1 MSEEQQQYWP
11 IFTENDQ
18 TKTFWNKKC
27 LNLGQSTIVY
37 QQPMHRISWKS
48 NKPTEYEFL
57 LNEEGVLFYK
67 QNNKVKGYVQLNEDI
82 SLKLIDLK
90 ISNKKTDAVKVIRI
104 KRTKDIFVYIW
115 NQENQCTFQFLKYL
129 SQFCFVQNLDQ
140 LYTLQDVIGKG
151 GFSKVYTLTPNIRLP
166 NQPFSYAGKVYN
178 KNELLLKKDL
188 KKFYHFIRS
197 ECYVLKRINFPYVL
211 KLCEIIQLDEL
222 LILVTEYIKGGSLY
236 QYLKDRKRL
245 TEIESTQ
252 ILLKLALG
260 LQQVHN
266 LGYVHRDIKLENVLI
281 DKDQL
286 KLIDFGFAE
295 KICRDKLLNGQ
306 GTAGYIAPEVFMK
319 QPYQEV
325 GDVFSLGVIFYSM
338 LSGKAPFR
346 SNTYDALLKLNKEC
360 LIDFSELRF
369 PNVSQKTMFLLR
381 GMLQKQPENRI
392 NLQDLLYQLN
402 TYQIFSP
409 SQHVISTQSIVEGSV
424 GISFNHLQSKNTLK
438 SFYQHSQN
446 SFTENTSQVSQQKP
460 NKLLKDRRYK
470 SQSMDKKGML
480 LKSSSF
486 KPSLK
491 NIYQIKIEQ
500 SDDNISIT
508 DYELP
513 IPLESLRF
521 LQTSYQTLNCQ
532 KFI

>member
-11 IFTENDQ
+11 IFTEQDD
-18 TKTFWNKKC
+18 TKKFWNKKSS
-27 LNLGQSTIVY
+27 NLDKYAIIY
-37 QQPMHRISWKS
+37 QQPMYRISWKS

-57 LNEEGVLFYK
+57 LNDEGVLFYK
-67 QNNKVKGYVQLNEDI
+67 QGNKVKGHVQLNEDI

-90 ISNKKTDAVKVIRI
+90 ISSKKAEAVKVIRI
-104 KRTKDIFVYIW
+104 KRTKDIFIYIW
-115 NQENQCTFQFLKYL
+115 NKDYSYTFQFLKHL
-129 SQFCFVQNLDQ
+129 CQFCFVQNLDQ

-166 NQPFSYAGKVYN
+166 NQPFNYAGKVYN
-178 KNELLLKKDL
+178 KNELLSKKDL
-188 KKFYHFIRS
+188 KKFYHFIRN

-222 LILVTEYIKGGSLY
+222 LITEYIKGGSLY
-236 QYLKDRKRL
+236 QYLKERKQL
-245 TEIESTQ
+245 TEMESIQ
-252 ILLKLALG
+252 ILQKLALG

-295 KICRDKLLNGQ
+295 KICRDRLINGQ

-325 GDVFSLGVIFYSM
+325 GDIFSLGVIFYSM

-360 LIDFSELRF
+360 QIDFSEQRF
-369 PNVSQKTMFLLR
+369 PNVSQKTMHLLKA
-381 GMLQKQPENRI
+381 MLQKQPENRI
-392 NLQDLLYQLN
+392 NVQDLLNQLTAN
-402 TYQIFSP
+402 QIFSP
-409 SQHVISTQSIVEGSV
+409 SHNIPSTQSIVEGSV

-446 SFTENTSQVSQQKP
+446 SFIENNSQGSQQKP
-460 NKLLKDRRYK
+460 SKNLRDRRYK

-491 NIYQIKIEQ
+491 SIYQIKIEQ
-500 SDDNISIT
+500 SEDNISMA
-508 DYELP
+508 DYEQP
-513 IPLESLRF
+513 IPEVSLQF

>member
-11 IFTENDQ
+11 IFTELDD
-18 TKTFWNKKC
+18 TKTFWNKKSI
-27 LNLGQSTIVY
+27 NFTKYTIIY
-37 QQPMHRISWKS
+37 QQLMNRISWKS

-57 LNEEGVLFYK
+57 LSEEGVLFYK
-67 QNNKVKGYVQLNEDI
+67 QNNKVKGYVELNEDI

-90 ISNKKTDAVKVIRI
+90 ISSKKTDAVKVIRI
-104 KRTKDIFVYIW
+104 KRTKDIFNYIW
-115 NQENQCTFQFLKYL
+115 NKDFQYTFQFLKHL
-129 SQFCFVQNLDQ
+129 CQFCFVQNLDQ

-166 NQPFSYAGKVYN
+166 NQSFNYAGKVYN
-178 KNELLLKKDL
+178 KNELLSKKDL
-188 KKFYHFIRS
+188 KKFYQFIRN

-236 QYLKDRKRL
+236 QYLKERKRL
-245 TEIESTQ
+245 TELESTQ
-252 ILLKLALG
+252 ILQKLALG

-295 KICRDKLLNGQ
+295 KICRDRLVNGQ
-306 GTAGYIAPEVFMK
+306 GTAGYIAPEVFIK

-325 GDVFSLGVIFYSM
+325 GDIFSLGVIFYSM

-360 LIDFSELRF
+360 QIDFSELRF
-369 PNVSQKTMFLLR
+369 PNVSQKTMHLLKA
-381 GMLQKQPENRI
+381 MLQKQPENRI
-392 NLQDLLYQLN
+392 NVQDLLNQL
-402 TYQIFSP
+402 TVHQIFSP
-409 SQHVISTQSIVEGSV
+409 FHVVASTQSIVEGSV
-424 GISFNHLQSKNTLK
+424 GLSFNHLQSKNTLK

-446 SFTENTSQVSQQKP
+446 SFIENNSQISQQKP
-460 NKLLKDRRYK
+460 SKNLKDRRYK
-470 SQSMDKKGML
+470 SQSMDKKGMF

-491 NIYQIKIEQ
+491 SIYQIKIEQ

-508 DYELP
+508 DFESP
-513 IPLESLRF
+513 IPQESLQF
-521 LQTSYQTLNCQ
+521 LQTSYQKLNCQ

>member
-1 MSEEQQQYWP
+1 MSEQQQQYWP
-11 IFTENDQ
+11 IFTEKDEI
-18 TKTFWNKKC
+18 KTFWNKKPI
-27 LNLGQSTIVY
+27 NFVKQTISY
-37 QQPMHRISWKS
+37 QQLMKRISWKS

-57 LNEEGVLFYK
+57 LSEEGVLFYK
-67 QNNKVKGYVQLNEDI
+67 KNNKVKGYVQLNEDI

-90 ISNKKTDAVKVIRI
+90 ISNKKADAVKVIRI
-104 KRTKDIFVYIW
+104 KRTKDIFLYIW
-115 NQENQCTFQFLKYL
+115 NHDYQYTFQFLKYL
-129 SQFCFVQNLDQ
+129 CQFCFVQNLDE

-166 NQPFSYAGKVYN
+166 NQPFNYAGKVYN
-178 KNELLLKKDL
+178 KNELLSKKDL

-197 ECYVLKRINFPYVL
+197 ECYILKRINFPYVL
-211 KLCEIIQLDEL
+211 KLCEIIQLEEL

-236 QYLKDRKRL
+236 QYLKERKRL
-245 TEIESTQ
+245 SEIESTQ

-295 KICRDKLLNGQ
+295 KICRDRLVNGQ

-325 GDVFSLGVIFYSM
+325 GDIFSLGVIFYSM

-360 LIDFSELRF
+360 QIEFSELRF
-369 PNVSQKTMFLLR
+369 PNVSQKTMYLLKA
-381 GMLQKQPENRI
+381 MLSKQPENRI
-392 NLQDLLYQLN
+392 NLQDLLNQL
-402 TYQIFSP
+402 TVCQILSP
-409 SQHVISTQSIVEGSV
+409 TNNMASTQSIVEGSV

-438 SFYQHSQN
+438 SFYQNSQN
-446 SFTENTSQVSQQKP
+446 SFTENHSQMSQQKP
-460 NKLLKDRRYK
+460 SKNLRDRRYK
-470 SQSMDKKGML
+470 SQSLDKKGLL

-508 DYELP
+508 DLDQP
-513 IPLESLRF
+513 IPYENLRF